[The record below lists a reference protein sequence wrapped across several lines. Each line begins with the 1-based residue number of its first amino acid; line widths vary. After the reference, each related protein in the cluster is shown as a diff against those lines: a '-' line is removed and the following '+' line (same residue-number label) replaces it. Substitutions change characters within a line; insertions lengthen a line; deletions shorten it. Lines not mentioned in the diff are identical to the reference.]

1 MELSASLLYNPLLP
15 SSPSPCRI
23 DVLPTISDP
32 QDNKAMAGPLSRS
45 PSLPLIFHHKFNKE
59 NTAALKPHL
68 PGTAETPSGATQQ
81 EDDLDI
87 IKQIIDKDQLLD
99 RNPVTL
105 REGVRSHSLS
115 HIPGEFS
122 NEIST
127 SSLPILH
134 HTESLT
140 LLHANYNSA
149 PQLNSSRLNFEVPTS
164 VDRQLHAQLN
174 TLSHD
179 SQELDDFLN
188 THQVENPPANF
199 ALQDR
204 RGSGFSTHSLST
216 PGYNAQATPSGFE
229 TQFDYSVRRESGQS
243 SIYSDL
249 ENRTP
254 GMDYSHRDSISST
267 TIPEPSKS
275 FQFPSPPGSNTTG
288 IMSSSLNQDDSLSR
302 LLAPEGAQGA
312 LILDQNISSPTPIT
326 RIENLSV
333 GRSVGFCDQ
342 PFGGGSGEQQL
353 VHIAPEAELLSP
365 VDEREERGLDGLGE
379 FPISKEV
386 NQHVAGEEKGEEER
400 DEEEDFPMD
409 DESRQLSSSDHMAM
423 TGKKEK
429 KSKPNT
435 ASQAQVSAEITNS

>member
-1 MELSASLLYNPLLP
+1 M
-15 SSPSPCRI
+15 
-23 DVLPTISDP
+23 V
-32 QDNKAMAGPLSRS
+32 GPLSRS
-45 PSLPLIFHHKFNKE
+45 PSLPLIFHTKFNKE
-59 NTAALKPHL
+59 NKAALKPHL
-68 PGTAETPSGATQQ
+68 PGTSETPSGANQQ

-99 RNPVTL
+99 RNPVAL

-140 LLHANYNSA
+140 LLHTNYSSA
-149 PQLNSSRLNFEVPTS
+149 PQLHSSLLNFEVPTS
-164 VDRQLHAQLN
+164 VDRQLHSQLN
-174 TLSHD
+174 TLSHE
-179 SQELDDFLN
+179 SQDLDEFLS

-204 RGSGFSTHSLST
+204 RGSGFSTHSLPT
-216 PGYNAQATPSGFE
+216 PVYNAQTTPSSFE

-243 SIYSDL
+243 SSIYSDL

-254 GMDYSHRDSISST
+254 GMDGMDYSHRDSISST

-275 FQFPSPPGSNTTG
+275 FQFPSPPGSNTAS
-288 IMSSSLNQDDSLSR
+288 ILSSSLSQDDSLSR
-302 LLAPEGAQGA
+302 LLAPEGGQGA
-312 LILDQNISSPTPIT
+312 LILNQNISSPTPIT

-333 GRSVGFCDQ
+333 GRDMGFCDH
-342 PFGGGSGEQQL
+342 PFGGGGGEQQL

-379 FPISKEV
+379 FSISKEV
-386 NQHVAGEEKGEEER
+386 NQHVAGEEKEEEEER
-400 DEEEDFPMD
+400 DEEEGLPME
-409 DESRQLSSSDHMAM
+409 DEDRRLSSSDCMAM
-423 TGKKEK
+423 PGKKEK
-429 KSKPNT
+429 KTKAKT
-435 ASQAQVSAEITNS
+435 TSQPQVSSRIVCTQSTVMVVCTQSTVMVFEQLECLSWPHA